1 MSQETL
7 VRTSGLLVS
16 LAAFVVI
23 VAGMKAAASLLV
35 PFLLALFIAILV
47 ASPYNWLQYKGLPAV
62 LALLLVMSVFV
73 TLVFLIGALV
83 GTSVQDFSGTFPHY
97 QVQLQAKT
105 AELVTWL
112 GNRGLHIS
120 GELISSYMD
129 PAKAMKMAA
138 NVLSSMGGLLTNSFL
153 ILITVI
159 FIMLEAASFPDK
171 WRVASANA
179 EESLTRFSAATR
191 NINQYMGIKTLTSL
205 ATGIAVI
212 IWLGIVGVDYPVLWG
227 LLAFLL
233 NFIPSIGS
241 IIAAVP
247 PVILAL
253 IQLGVGSALATAAGF
268 LVVNIIIGTFLE
280 PRVMG
285 KGLGLSTLVVFLSL
299 VFWGW
304 VLGPVG
310 MLLSVPLTI
319 AIKIALDS
327 NDNTRWMATMLGPRV
342 ERPQADSESAP
353 G

>member
-253 IQLGVGSALATAAGF
+253 IQLGAGSALATAAGF